1 MGLHQPYSNK
11 NSIHGHDSLYG
22 RPCNARSQG
31 PPSGRQT
38 MAIALDDGTSLGGDG
53 PCRRRSCDAGHTKE
67 VWPASRCM
75 KIWRFLLFFYCNM
88 PLKRRATRTSSRV
101 VHPPAI
107 PPPDTDPWS
116 DESSDC
122 DPSYVPPPDEDDESL
137 TTSVT
142 ESEYSAAVES
152 DSDSSS

>member
-1 MGLHQPYSNK
+1 
-11 NSIHGHDSLYG
+11 
-22 RPCNARSQG
+22 
-31 PPSGRQT
+31 
-38 MAIALDDGTSLGGDG
+38 
-53 PCRRRSCDAGHTKE
+53 
-67 VWPASRCM
+67 
-75 KIWRFLLFFYCNM
+75 M

-107 PPPDTDPWS
+107 PLLDTDPWS

-122 DPSYVPPPDEDDESL
+122 DPSYIPPPDDEESL

-142 ESEYSAAVES
+142 ESEYSATVES